1 MPPQALGAQD
11 NCCSSLYHTR
21 MSVQILQTSTR
32 SSAVATFVASI
43 VAGVLSFQ
51 CQSSREKK
59 GKGLGQHRN
68 TLSCHNPFHRSPPF
82 CVVACRPP
90 QLVSTRPNDQLPPP
104 GHESFE
110 LLPTHPPARV
120 APPRG
125 ARRRPCHPEH
135 PRSGYAHRQ
144 CTYWKRLQRRGRAS
158 GELRHYHLRQ
168 RPLDH

>member
-68 TLSCHNPFHRSPPF
+68 TLSCHNPFHRSPRSSLSRVGRHSLCP
-82 CVVACRPP
+82 RDRTT
-90 QLVSTRPNDQLPPP
+90 SSRLPVTNLSNCSPRTLLR
-104 GHESFE
+104 GL
-110 LLPTHPPARV
+110 LLPGALGAGPVTLNIQEAGMPIGNVPIGNVYNGGGGPAV
-120 APPRG
+120 NYGTTISDNA
-125 ARRRPCHPEH
+125 
-135 PRSGYAHRQ
+135 
-144 CTYWKRLQRRGRAS
+144 L
-158 GELRHYHLRQ
+158 
-168 RPLDH
+168 